1 MIKFKMFPGAL
12 VCVGGQVGHQSS
24 LNNSPSSTRIE
35 FEAARTAA
43 GVGGGRVVV
52 WFRCCVF
59 VVVGPR
65 GFPGA
70 LAGLGATGWPS
81 E

>member
-43 GVGGGRVVV
+43 GVGGGRVV
-52 WFRCCVF
+52 
-59 VVVGPR
+59 
-65 GFPGA
+65 
-70 LAGLGATGWPS
+70 AGLTAFSSIGARH
-81 E
+81 

>member
-1 MIKFKMFPGAL
+1 M
-12 VCVGGQVGHQSS
+12 GHQSS

-59 VVVGPR
+59 VVVGPVGSIEAAR
-65 GFPGA
+65 GAYIF
-70 LAGLGATGWPS
+70 LGVFCI
-81 E
+81 